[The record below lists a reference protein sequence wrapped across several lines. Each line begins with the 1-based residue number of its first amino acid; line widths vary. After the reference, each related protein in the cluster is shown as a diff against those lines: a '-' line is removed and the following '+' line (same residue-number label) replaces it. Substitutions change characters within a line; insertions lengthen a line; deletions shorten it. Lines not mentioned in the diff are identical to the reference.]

1 MGCVVYYV
9 LSGGKHPFGSP
20 FLRQANIEA
29 GNYALNDLSG
39 ISKSGNIDCYMCG
52 MVFWYVFKFV
62 VCKIDG
68 LICMFNLAVG
78 RHPHYLS
85 EKDRYGK
92 PCLN

>member
-39 ISKSGNIDCYMCG
+39 ISKSGNIDCYMCIA
-52 MVFWYVFKFV
+52 YA
-62 VCKIDG
+62 
-68 LICMFNLAVG
+68 L
-78 RHPHYLS
+78 
-85 EKDRYGK
+85 
-92 PCLN
+92 